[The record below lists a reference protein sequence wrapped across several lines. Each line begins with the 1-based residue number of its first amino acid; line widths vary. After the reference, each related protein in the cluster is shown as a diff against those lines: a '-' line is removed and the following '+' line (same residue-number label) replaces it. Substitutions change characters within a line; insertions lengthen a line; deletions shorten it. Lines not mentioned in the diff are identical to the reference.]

1 MRELGDCRACQT
13 RFRRFLNNA
22 RVKVAEI
29 VETVGEQTARLV
41 SGRHV
46 LAIQDTTEVNY
57 QSQAD
62 RKYNLGTVG
71 NGTDVGLFLHPVL
84 AVDADDGSC
93 LGLVHA
99 QIWRRK
105 KRKAA
110 NYRELPIEKKESH
123 RWLVGAN
130 AAKQLLSTTAAC
142 VTIVADRESDIFEQ
156 WVRLPEGNTHLLSR
170 ASQDRLLCDGGR
182 LFAALDKWPEA
193 TRYEVDLPARPGKRR
208 ARRAGLAVRFGE
220 VEICRPKTCSDRTA
234 PRSVR
239 LTAIDVRE
247 VKAPR
252 GEERIHWRLLTTHT
266 VDDVDKARQVIDWYS
281 LRWNIEQLFRTL
293 KSQGLDVESSMLEN
307 GATLERLV
315 MLGIVAATK
324 TMQLVLARDPATPA
338 QPVERVFDH
347 QEIAVIEALQPRLEG
362 RTEKQR
368 NPHQPG
374 TLGWASW
381 TIARLGGWTGYAS
394 ESPPGPITMHRGLQ
408 RFAAIVEGASLV
420 LGVT

>member
-1 MRELGDCRACQT
+1 
-13 RFRRFLNNA
+13 
-22 RVKVAEI
+22 
-29 VETVGEQTARLV
+29 
-41 SGRHV
+41 
-46 LAIQDTTEVNY
+46 
-57 QSQAD
+57 
-62 RKYNLGTVG
+62 
-71 NGTDVGLFLHPVL
+71 
-84 AVDADDGSC
+84 
-93 LGLVHA
+93 
-99 QIWRRK
+99 
-105 KRKAA
+105 
-110 NYRELPIEKKESH
+110 
-123 RWLVGAN
+123 
-130 AAKQLLSTTAAC
+130 
-142 VTIVADRESDIFEQ
+142 
-156 WVRLPEGNTHLLSR
+156 VRLPEGNTHLLSR